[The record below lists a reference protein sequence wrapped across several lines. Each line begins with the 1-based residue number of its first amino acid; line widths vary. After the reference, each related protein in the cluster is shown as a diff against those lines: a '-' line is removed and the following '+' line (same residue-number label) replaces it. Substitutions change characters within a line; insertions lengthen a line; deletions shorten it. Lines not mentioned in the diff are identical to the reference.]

1 MKHVIREER
10 CKLIIAGDGHER
22 QRLESLSADMGISE
36 YVEFVGAVP
45 HSLMPAYLADA
56 DIAVLPSLIEATS
69 LFALEAMAMAKPVVA
84 TNVGGLPEILGN
96 AALLVEPMNERE
108 LGGAII
114 QLLRDKEGRDE
125 MGKNG
130 RRLAEKHSWKTI
142 AEQTGAEY
150 QRPLSYPQGV
160 KKE

>member
-1 MKHVIREER
+1 
-10 CKLIIAGDGHER
+10 
-22 QRLESLSADMGISE
+22 MGVSE

-45 HSLMPAYLADA
+45 HSLMPAYLAAA

-108 LGGAII
+108 LGDAII
-114 QLLRDKEGRDE
+114 QLLQDEERRDE
-125 MGKNG
+125 MGNNG
-130 RRLAEKHSWKTI
+130 RRLAEKHSWKTV
-142 AEQTGAEY
+142 AEQTDAEY
-150 QRPLSYPQGV
+150 QRALSYL
-160 KKE
+160 

>member
-1 MKHVIREER
+1 M
-10 CKLIIAGDGHER
+10 
-22 QRLESLSADMGISE
+22 ESLSADMGVSE

-45 HSLMPAYLADA
+45 HSLMPAYLAAA

-108 LGGAII
+108 LGDAII
-114 QLLRDKEGRDE
+114 QLLQDEERRDE

-142 AEQTGAEY
+142 AERTDAEY
-150 QRPLSYPQGV
+150 QRALSYPQGG
-160 KKE
+160 